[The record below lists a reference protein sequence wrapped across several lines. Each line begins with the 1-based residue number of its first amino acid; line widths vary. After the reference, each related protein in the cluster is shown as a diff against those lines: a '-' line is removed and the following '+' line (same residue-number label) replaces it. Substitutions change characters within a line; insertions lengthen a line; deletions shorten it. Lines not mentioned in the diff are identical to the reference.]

1 MLLHGCPR
9 FPTIRFLLLSVNLCI
24 FELADSIRETIRNGV
39 KVGLTDA
46 KAGRTNEL
54 TDDYI
59 ET

>member
-1 MLLHGCPR
+1 
-9 FPTIRFLLLSVNLCI
+9 VNLCI